1 MVQLGTDRS
10 FVKKSYDFI
19 KGMME
24 CFLFMINSFFATA
37 GSQIESSNYREEDLR
52 DMQYDGDNFKLWNNR
67 DNSTNNNGNNN

>member
-1 MVQLGTDRS
+1 MFLIHD
-10 FVKKSYDFI
+10 KFI
-19 KGMME
+19 
-24 CFLFMINSFFATA
+24 FATA